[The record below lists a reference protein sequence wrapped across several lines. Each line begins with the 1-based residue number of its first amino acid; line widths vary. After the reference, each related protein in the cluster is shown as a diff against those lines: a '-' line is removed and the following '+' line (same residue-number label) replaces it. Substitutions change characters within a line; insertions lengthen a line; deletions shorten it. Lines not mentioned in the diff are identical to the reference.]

1 MKRLILAA
9 IALPLTWAGA
19 YAQGIHIGPGGV
31 GIDTGPH
38 HYRQGEVV
46 RQYQDEDGCM
56 VRVIRYH
63 RPDGDVVTRRTRD
76 CD

>member
-31 GIDTGPH
+31 GIDTGVRTWGH
-38 HYRQGEVV
+38 REVI
-46 RQYQDEDGCM
+46 RQYEDSDGCM